1 MKTFED
7 FKKSCLGKKYRKTI
21 QVPYSEDE
29 FLIDL
34 RILSSHETMEAE
46 VAALNYID
54 EKKIGKDSDAFLI
67 ESHCQ
72 VLYRSCQEC
81 GSDNKFFKTIND
93 IRSIPTEMILYL
105 WGQYSALNEEV
116 SVISNELTEDQM
128 EDIKKKLP
136 NGEAPLGL
144 SYLQLL
150 QAVMV
155 LGGFRPKPEQESSL
169 PSDVNQPSLQI
180 NKSQSTESLNN
191 LSQKKQEK
199 QLKESEEKQSQKQKP
214 VVEVKM

>member
-1 MKTFED
+1 MKNFDD
-7 FKKSCLGKKYRKTI
+7 FKKACLGKRYRKTI
-21 QVPYSEDE
+21 QIPYSDDE

-72 VLYRSCQEC
+72 VLYRSCHEC
-81 GSDNKFFKTIND
+81 GSESKFFKTLKD
-93 IRSIPTEMILYL
+93 TRSIPTEMILYL

-116 SVISNELTEDQM
+116 SVISNDLTEYQL
-128 EDIKKKLP
+128 EDIKKKLS

-144 SYLQLL
+144 SYLQLV
-150 QAVMV
+150 QALMV
-155 LGGFRPKPEQESSL
+155 LGGFKPKQDQESKSH
-169 PSDVNQPSLQI
+169 SDANSMSSPI
-180 NKSQSTESLNN
+180 NKSQSMESSSSQL
-191 LSQKKQEK
+191 QKKQEK
-199 QLKESEEKQSQKQKP
+199 HQTDLEENQSKNQKT
-214 VVEVKM
+214 VVEVEM